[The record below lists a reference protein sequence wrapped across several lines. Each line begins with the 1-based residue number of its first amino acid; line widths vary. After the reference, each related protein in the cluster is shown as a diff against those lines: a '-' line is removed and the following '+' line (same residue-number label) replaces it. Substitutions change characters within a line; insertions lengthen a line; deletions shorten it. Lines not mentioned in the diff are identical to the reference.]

1 MANKIAA
8 CAIKRIASRSCTA
21 RSATLEAV
29 VPDGWVSYQES
40 ENLLAQSGTAE
51 Q

>member
-1 MANKIAA
+1 MY
-8 CAIKRIASRSCTA
+8 CSQCHT
-21 RSATLEAV
+21 EAV